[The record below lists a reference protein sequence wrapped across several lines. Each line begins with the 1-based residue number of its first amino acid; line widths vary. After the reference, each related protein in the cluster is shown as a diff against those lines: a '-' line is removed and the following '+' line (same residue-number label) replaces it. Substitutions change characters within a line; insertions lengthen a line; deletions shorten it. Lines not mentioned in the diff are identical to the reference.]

1 MHIYIYTVYV
11 WFYISKN
18 IKFGIY
24 DHICIMIYIYIHI
37 VLYIVHV
44 AVSSPCGDSEV
55 QAKREN
61 SLGPRHSGGTSLS
74 PFHLSELALVLFQ
87 GMEFYPG
94 ASLKP

>member
-1 MHIYIYTVYV
+1 MY
-11 WFYISKN
+11 N
-18 IKFGIY
+18 
-24 DHICIMIYIYIHI
+24 DIYIYIHI